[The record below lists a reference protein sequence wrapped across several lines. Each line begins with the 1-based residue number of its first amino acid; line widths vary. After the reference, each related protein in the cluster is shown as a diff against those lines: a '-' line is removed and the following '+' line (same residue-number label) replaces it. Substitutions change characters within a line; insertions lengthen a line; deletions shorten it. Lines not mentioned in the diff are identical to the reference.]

1 MSDVLASLKAVFPDI
16 EDDVLSMMLEH
27 HGSVERVVEA
37 LLDEGVG
44 DAPPDATTPGVT
56 DEDMAH
62 ALQQELDEEVA
73 QALQRELDAERQRAA
88 SSAAPT
94 TTPIAA
100 VAAERVAAAA
110 AGTKRL
116 GSWLHARLNAK
127 TNRGGQSERLLDISA
142 APTEINQPLS
152 SPLFS
157 PSAMPPQQYSAPS
170 APMMQA
176 TTSSTRASAEEASGV
191 AESSVSIG
199 ATTSPSDTPS
209 RYTSRVERA
218 RRANS
223 ARLTP
228 SSFDRPLPSALAPL
242 VASPAAMVAG
252 APAALVPVGE
262 LI

>member
-44 DAPPDATTPGVT
+44 DVPPDATTPGVT

-110 AGTKRL
+110 SGTKRL
-116 GSWLHARLNAK
+116 GSWLNARLNAK
-127 TNRGGQSERLLDISA
+127 TNRGGHSERLLDISA
-142 APTEINQPLS
+142 VPSEVNQPLASPLS
-152 SPLFS
+152 SP
-157 PSAMPPQQYSAPS
+157 SAVVPQQYSAPS

-176 TTSSTRASAEEASGV
+176 TTSSTRAAAEESSGMPD
-191 AESSVSIG
+191 SSVSIG
-199 ATTSPSDTPS
+199 ATTPQTHTAS

-218 RRANS
+218 RQANS
-223 ARLTP
+223 ARL
-228 SSFDRPLPSALAPL
+228 SSASFERPLPSALAPL
-242 VASPAAMVAG
+242 VASPAAVAAG